1 MVGPSIKNRLV
12 DHWGRIKSPP
22 TKLQSYVQLT
32 LHKVAKNGNGGNVLF
47 KKKKCRKNWI
57 PIGEKIK

>member
-32 LHKVAKNGNGGNVLF
+32 LHKAAKNGNGGKVLF
-47 KKKKCRKNWI
+47 KKKNNVKKSTQNRLKN
-57 PIGEKIK
+57 